1 MVLISEKWTRQ
12 LLFSELFSTRPFLR
26 NLTLSL
32 SFPLTRFSLDVSKAQ
47 LICWW
52 NSLLVL
58 LWICSHYCRANE
70 QRAARERFYYHLKRK
85 NTLVIE
91 NKLHNLWWFVLP
103 WNARYTLVCIHWT
116 TNSMI
121 WDFERKCDLAVD
133 LLCRTRKANSLRTRT
148 LITDTGFH
156 YQGNTLNLFK
166 KTA

>member
-91 NKLHNLWWFVLP
+91 IKLHNLWWFVLP

-121 WDFERKCDLAVD
+121 WDFESIMWSGCWSFVQNTKSKLPSDKNPNHRYGL
-133 LLCRTRKANSLRTRT
+133 SLP
-148 LITDTGFH
+148 G
-156 YQGNTLNLFK
+156 
-166 KTA
+166 